1 MKLRAEGEE
10 RNYTSGE
17 TVLCA
22 EVLKMVGRVVKVVE
36 VVGVVGVGEVVL
48 NLLLLAI

>member
-1 MKLRAEGEE
+1 MRLKSE
-10 RNYTSGE
+10 RPKIAFF
-17 TVLCA
+17 A
-22 EVLKMVGRVVKVVE
+22 EVLKMVGGVVKVVE